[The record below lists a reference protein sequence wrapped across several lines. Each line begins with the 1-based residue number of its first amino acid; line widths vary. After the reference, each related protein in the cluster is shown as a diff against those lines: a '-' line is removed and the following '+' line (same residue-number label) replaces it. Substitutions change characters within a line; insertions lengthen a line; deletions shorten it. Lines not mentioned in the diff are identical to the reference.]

1 MWHWDLPQ
9 HWWGKIAEPLD
20 EAKITESLDEEDEE
34 WTHKLSYP
42 IKLKA
47 SKDKVVIKLKILI
60 LMGLHINL
68 EIDTAHGAASEW
80 DVKL

>member
-34 WTHKLSYP
+34 WTYKLSYP

-47 SKDKVVIKLKILI
+47 SKDKVVIKLK
-60 LMGLHINL
+60 MGLHINSD
-68 EIDTAHGAASEW
+68 IDTAHGAASEW